1 MQEGGTVDPVSGN
14 DVPPGA
20 MQEEVRDDIDAK
32 LSEGEF
38 VFPADVVRYI
48 GLETLM
54 RLRDK
59 AKTGL
64 KKMEEIGQMGNAEE
78 VPNGEALHG
87 EGEMDE
93 ESFSSEIDSIMGE
106 EGEREYAEGGYVG
119 GTENQQLYGNVPLK
133 GFEMVAMTNDEGQ
146 VIYIPFIN
154 GVPQLTIP
162 QGYKVKSATPTTPK
176 PTTPAPTTGAKSESS
191 GGDSASPANAGN
203 SAGRVSINEQ
213 GEFVANTTNP
223 LIGQVVG
230 GLFGKALLGP
240 LGGLVFGQLGKAA
253 VNRENFAAEQEAMFG
268 NVAIKDSNS
277 DINGAP
283 TDAPTAT
290 TGKGGTGGAAASA
303 AATAASAATAAGH
316 SPAAVGA
323 AAQAAADAVVSGKSP
338 AQAAQIAAE
347 IAAQVTSDIAATAAG
362 GTTGPS
368 SAAGVGVGST
378 TGINSMDAMS
388 DAASRN
394 NTPSETSRSLGSNTS
409 STDTSPSTPSD
420 TNPSGP
426 SGFGSDYGDTSM
438 GGSSSFDSAYSYA
451 QGGFVSKKK
460 TTKASKPTSLVARRK

>member
-162 QGYKVKSATPTTPK
+162 PGYKVKSATPTTPT

-191 GGDSASPANAGN
+191 GGGGSDATSPTNTGN

-230 GLFGKALLGP
+230 GLIGKAVLGP
-240 LGGLVFGQLGKAA
+240 IGGLVFGQLAKAA
-253 VNRENFAAEQEAMFG
+253 INRSNFAAEQEAMFG

-277 DINGAP
+277 AINGAP

-323 AAQAAADAVVSGKSP
+323 AAQAAADAVVSGKS
-338 AQAAQIAAE
+338 ATQAAQIAAD

-388 DAASRN
+388 DAAAAN
-394 NTPSETSRSLGSNTS
+394 NTT
-409 STDTSPSTPSD
+409 PSTPSD
-420 TNPSGP
+420 TSPSTTSDTSPSGP

-460 TTKASKPTSLVARRK
+460 PTKASKPTSLVARRK